1 MASEEV
7 FRAPLMGLS
16 RPLKLATAK
25 LPRKPG
31 AGLESRPE
39 ERVTPRPAASSARAH
54 RGASLP
60 GTVAR
65 ATDRRLSSAPTAL
78 RRVQAALLG
87 PYGLLG
93 SVETALLR
101 PYGLLGSVETAP
113 LRLDQFVIESMHCDR
128 YLPFLVRHHARVI
141 LRGFAGMMST

>member
-93 SVETALLR
+93 SVETA
-101 PYGLLGSVETAP
+101 P
-113 LRLDQFVIESMHCDR
+113 LRLTRERRDCAPTA
-128 YLPFLVRHHARVI
+128 Y
-141 LRGFAGMMST
+141 